1 MSEKSVINRCFRLL
15 KAGFPPKIRFSY
27 YTRVFALLKNR
38 IHPYR
43 HAVLLNRGLG
53 DDDSD
58 NEWANIDDRVGSD
71 TASNPTGRNST
82 TEGMQVIFDHT
93 KPCI

>member
-1 MSEKSVINRCFRLL
+1 M
-15 KAGFPPKIRFSY
+15 
-27 YTRVFALLKNR
+27 
-38 IHPYR
+38 
-43 HAVLLNRGLG
+43 LLNRGLG